1 MHLPQFVGSL
11 LRLRGVEWSND
22 SSIRKRKESGKKQ
35 SNANRGNVPITRA
48 GTEESHK
55 ALSRQPVRWLR
66 SQQKL
71 KSLSPKALAVQHTE
85 ARLRRRSFCNTHRHT
100 ATQLSLVLAAAF
112 TAAERKNG
120 SPGQTTYIC
129 FKIHASQ
136 HSAIKS
142 GLFTVFIC
150 RNTPRLPSL
159 STLRHHMTTRD
170 GISLVASWFKP
181 SPHVPSASGCF
192 MRVYGKSY

>member
-71 KSLSPKALAVQHTE
+71 KSLSGSAHWSSTSEAKLLQYTQTYSYAVITCSRCGIHRCREKKWVTRTNYIHLFQNPRKPTQ
-85 ARLRRRSFCNTHRHT
+85 RDQKRSFHGFH
-100 ATQLSLVLAAAF
+100 LS
-112 TAAERKNG
+112 
-120 SPGQTTYIC
+120 
-129 FKIHASQ
+129 
-136 HSAIKS
+136 
-142 GLFTVFIC
+142 
-150 RNTPRLPSL
+150 
-159 STLRHHMTTRD
+159 
-170 GISLVASWFKP
+170 
-181 SPHVPSASGCF
+181 
-192 MRVYGKSY
+192 